1 MPNPI
6 FLDVMC
12 AGIPGSA
19 YEGVYD
25 AVSDVIAKL
34 NG

>member
-1 MPNPI
+1 VPNPI
-6 FLDVMC
+6 FLDAMWDDML
-12 AGIPGSA
+12 GSA